1 MKTTTI
7 AAAALALACTFTGSA
22 QAAPPTVE
30 MTWMS
35 IANWYFR
42 IGDQRILMDGYIT
55 RIPEAQFTASP
66 VYPKDLYTYTTAA
79 YGIDMPSVTRVR
91 DAVLG
96 TDKLDLLLVGHSH
109 WDHSWDT
116 PAWSKLTGAPMIG
129 GASTCMQAAAQGVMG
144 AQCRSVSGGEKIA
157 LGNGI
162 TMRVVRWNHSG
173 DTDQPD
179 PAFPARALPPAGAR
193 RGDRRLPCRRRRGLP
208 ERRRQP
214 GLPVHG
220 RQRGRAALLLRQQLG
235 QRLRPRQGH
244 RRRRR
249 QLRLADRQ
257 PRRGDEG
264 RGAHESRCL
273 DRHRRHAG
281 RGHGRAGD
289 PARHL
294 PAQPLGRPL
303 QSVLAR
309 HALSLQGRRAARLS
323 RRPEGRVR
331 AADAVLRQVRALE
344 ARRRGRRQP
353 CGQEQARLLRHPEV
367 QPGGARRGDT
377 RGIDQ
382 RRRRLRRGLR
392 GAGRLGRRVRRPR
405 SLAEGD
411 GAGCPSVRPGGA
423 GRPLSL
429 RGEREPR
436 QSAGPAAHRRRAA

>member
-79 YGIDMPSVTRVR
+79 YGIDMPSVTKVR

-173 DTDQPD
+173 DTTNPIQHFPRELYRPPVPD
-179 PAFPARALPPAGAR
+179 AATGGYRAGVGEDYPNGGGNRAFLFTVDSAEGQLSFFVNNSASAYDLDKDIVVDGVSYGSPLGNLAAAMKDAGLTKVDAWIATGGMPVAAMVVPVIRPGTYLPSHW
-193 RGDRRLPCRRRRGLP
+193 DGLFNP
-208 ERRRQP
+208 FWP
-214 GLPVHG
+214 GMPYPFKDD
-220 RQRGRAALLLRQQLG
+220 ALLAYLG
-235 QRLRPRQGH
+235 AQKVAFVPPTQYFDKYVLSK
-244 RRRRR
+244 
-249 QLRLADRQ
+249 
-257 PRRGDEG
+257 RGVAAVDNHVVKSKLGFSDTQKFSQAVLDAVTRVASTSVGDDCGEG
-264 RGAHESRCL
+264 FAAPGDWANVFAGL
-273 DRHRRHAG
+273 DRSPRETA
-281 RGHGRAGD
+281 
-289 PARHL
+289 PA
-294 PAQPLGRPL
+294 P
-303 QSVLAR
+303 
-309 HALSLQGRRAARLS
+309 
-323 RRPEGRVR
+323 
-331 AADAVLRQVRALE
+331 
-344 ARRRGRRQP
+344 
-353 CGQEQARLLRHPEV
+353 
-367 QPGGARRGDT
+367 
-377 RGIDQ
+377 
-382 RRRRLRRGLR
+382 
-392 GAGRLGRRVRRPR
+392 
-405 SLAEGD
+405 
-411 GAGCPSVRPGGA
+411 
-423 GRPLSL
+423 
-429 RGEREPR
+429 
-436 QSAGPAAHRRRAA
+436 